1 MDPLAVL
8 LFMAIATFIGIGR
21 YVWAHHRWREMMHVI
36 AEQTGLDV
44 IPKWRGIG
52 LDELSGQW
60 SGATVS
66 VKALRTLPL
75 PRIDGAPPLLPRRKG
90 SDHLELE
97 VTLPADPMVTFGP
110 EPPQIMRLVMGRDT
124 ETGDAPFDEAVR
136 LTGNP
141 TALRALL
148 DHRTRQAMRAFV
160 THGGRGEAR
169 RLRLVW
175 RHGYDIVRAA
185 EHITA
190 ARTLA
195 ERLRP
200 PGTARARLAAIAR
213 EDPIATVRARVL
225 SLLVEQH
232 AHTAEA
238 ATAALALL
246 GDPAPAVRLVAARAA
261 GDAGVAVLDALV
273 GEGSAGE
280 DAKADGMADARAV
293 AKADGTALAKADGKP
308 DAKADAVPDPVRI
321 GAIEA
326 LGRTEPG
333 RAVLMRRLPTL
344 TGLLRSA
351 AVATLRETTTLA
363 GGLAVV
369 GDAAGGLSLPPD
381 GVGGLSE
388 A

>member
-1 MDPLAVL
+1 MDPLAVM

-21 YVWAHHRWREMMHVI
+21 YVWAHHRWRAMMQAI
-36 AEQTGLDV
+36 ADQTGLDAT
-44 IPKWRGIG
+44 PKWTGIG

-60 SGATVS
+60 SGATVWI
-66 VKALRTLPL
+66 KPLRTLPL
-75 PRIDGAPPLLPRRKG
+75 PRIDGVPALFPRRKG

-97 VTLPADPMVTFGP
+97 VTLPADPMVAFGP

-124 ETGDAPFDEAVR
+124 ETGDTPFDDAVR

-148 DHRTRQAMRAFV
+148 DHRTRQAMLAFV

-175 RHGYDIVRAA
+175 RHGYDIGRAA
-185 EHITA
+185 ECITA

-213 EDPIATVRARVL
+213 EDPIAEVRARVL
-225 SLLVEQH
+225 GLLVGQH

-261 GDAGVAVLDALV
+261 GEAGVAVLDALV
-273 GEGSAGE
+273 GEGGGVGGE
-280 DAKADGMADARAV
+280 GVADATADAKAEPVAGTDAMA
-293 AKADGTALAKADGKP
+293 

-326 LGRTEPG
+326 LGRTELG
-333 RAVLMRRLPTL
+333 RAVLMRRLPAL
-344 TGLLRSA
+344 SGLVRSA

-369 GDAAGGLSLPPD
+369 GDPAGALSLPPE